1 MPVLSLHNTYS
12 LPSGSASYTLGLSG
26 APNTS
31 SYSYQTS
38 AGVSGIGSNLLTGL
52 GAGAP
57 SSGVSNLVGG
67 LSGLSSSVHP
77 LSNTLP
83 ANLGYNPSS
92 AYSNFTNPL
101 LTSTGLKLK
110 PYDDLDLIGSGR
122 YANRALSPS
131 SPIPS
136 ANWGLDSYSGLDG
149 VNPAFMHT
157 QRPLSRLGGLELE
170 SKSILQTFLSFLFLI
185 SIDSKSKI
193 LNLQNFIHIKIHEIY
208 FLATTFFLL
217 NKTIQKQFLQFN

>member
-26 APNTS
+26 APNNS

-38 AGVSGIGSNLLTGL
+38 AGVSGIGSNLLTGI
-52 GAGAP
+52 GTGVT
-57 SSGVSNLVGG
+57 STGVSNLVG
-67 LSGLSSSVHP
+67 LSGLSTGVHP

-92 AYSNFTNPL
+92 AYSAYNNPL
-101 LTSTGLKLK
+101 MTGAGLKLK

-122 YANRALSPS
+122 YVNRAISPT
-131 SPIPS
+131 SPIPP

-157 QRPLSRLGGLELE
+157 QRPLSRLGGLDLE
-170 SKSILQTFLSFLFLI
+170 SKSIAI
-185 SIDSKSKI
+185 NRI
-193 LNLQNFIHIKIHEIY
+193 
-208 FLATTFFLL
+208 
-217 NKTIQKQFLQFN
+217 